1 METQTPQPQFQMV
14 ESACCQNFWSVVNGL
29 LAMRCTKDS
38 NALLLKGLKNSGEVC
53 RSIITTLECIREEVI
68 YGHILELFVL
78 IFGPHGSLELPQGCY
93 HSSRPVRECG
103 RGTEYRGLS
112 LNGSG

>member
-1 METQTPQPQFQMV
+1 
-14 ESACCQNFWSVVNGL
+14 
-29 LAMRCTKDS
+29 MRCTKDS

-78 IFGPHGSLELPQGCY
+78 IFGPHGSLEVLFEI
-93 HSSRPVRECG
+93 SSNCLKGAIVHQAKLGNEAG
-103 RGTEYRGLS
+103 QLS
-112 LNGSG
+112 IGA